1 MIPADT
7 AYFHNYFIMAN
18 SQAIDIQPY
27 FVNSSLLQGGAAAQV
42 VPGRADLMLITFR
55 HGGSL
60 VKFTVSLLHFD
71 HLLPSLNPSF
81 PAPVIQPP
89 P

>member
-1 MIPADT
+1 
-7 AYFHNYFIMAN
+7 MAN

-27 FVNSSLLQGGAAAQV
+27 FINSSLLQGGAAAQV

-60 VKFTVSLLHFD
+60 VKFTATKQQFLAIMAYVD
-71 HLLPSLNPSF
+71 AIKP
-81 PAPVIQPP
+81 PAVTSVE
-89 P
+89 